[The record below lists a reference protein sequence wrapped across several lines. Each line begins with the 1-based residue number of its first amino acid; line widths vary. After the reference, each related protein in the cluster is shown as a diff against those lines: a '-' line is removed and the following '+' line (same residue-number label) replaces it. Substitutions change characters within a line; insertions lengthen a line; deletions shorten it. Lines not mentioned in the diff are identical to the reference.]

1 MPYSKNNS
9 INWSEVF
16 YETPNWDPQIIEPL
30 RDLQTEI
37 STEKLIDPKKIGA
50 PFEYKNISKNG
61 DYYLYTYKVQKGGKP
76 WAIKDKI
83 IKAYWETYQIL
94 LPKNEIQITN
104 EYVDEYPS
112 QKMLEK
118 NTEVRVR
125 VPISKTKNSLT
136 GKLPKI
142 DQNIFGNFTYK
153 GLTKDNQYHKYQYK
167 PSKECTPQS
176 IKEDFLDKN
185 KEYYQ
190 SLGITL
196 QAQNIQ
202 IVKGN
207 TDPYDDKQ
215 TLSVNQDVRIRIN
228 PKMIEDDSEK
238 GARDKFVERWSSK
251 FVAIYERSSAFI
263 ENLFDS
269 SEKKFVMKKKWKDY
283 FGMDISKFNTNLDLN
298 KFKEWNRKER
308 DDEASNRRGVSFCY
322 IRASDGIKAD
332 DAFEKNLN
340 FISQYNQDST
350 VKENNET
357 IAVGLYHRFNLSDP
371 KKQAEAFLKQYDLY
385 NEKDLGWNKCF
396 PVIDIE
402 DNYNGS
408 IENILERLKIIEE
421 KTGKQ
426 PGIYASAVKYNA
438 LCTKN
443 KDIGKYKKRIAA
455 YTESRINKDGQ
466 VNISPNKDGKKYID
480 VDITQRSAIENIPG
494 TGNNQHQTDFNTA
507 KEVPTE

>member
-1 MPYSKNNS
+1 M
-9 INWSEVF
+9 
-16 YETPNWDPQIIEPL
+16 
-30 RDLQTEI
+30 
-37 STEKLIDPKKIGA
+37 
-50 PFEYKNISKNG
+50 
-61 DYYLYTYKVQKGGKP
+61 
-76 WAIKDKI
+76 
-83 IKAYWETYQIL
+83 

-228 PKMIEDDSEK
+228 PKMIEPPITKDNDRYWMVTTSEDK
-238 GARDKFVERWSSK
+238 VNDTNKKDFKKSDKRDQRPHCFSG
-251 FVAIYERSSAFI
+251 
-263 ENLFDS
+263 L
-269 SEKKFVMKKKWKDY
+269 
-283 FGMDISKFNTNLDLN
+283 
-298 KFKEWNRKER
+298 
-308 DDEASNRRGVSFCY
+308 EAVLPVRLQQH
-322 IRASDGIKAD
+322 D
-332 DAFEKNLN
+332 
-340 FISQYNQDST
+340 
-350 VKENNET
+350 
-357 IAVGLYHRFNLSDP
+357 HR
-371 KKQAEAFLKQYDLY
+371 
-385 NEKDLGWNKCF
+385 
-396 PVIDIE
+396 
-402 DNYNGS
+402 
-408 IENILERLKIIEE
+408 
-421 KTGKQ
+421 
-426 PGIYASAVKYNA
+426 
-438 LCTKN
+438 
-443 KDIGKYKKRIAA
+443 
-455 YTESRINKDGQ
+455 
-466 VNISPNKDGKKYID
+466 
-480 VDITQRSAIENIPG
+480 
-494 TGNNQHQTDFNTA
+494 
-507 KEVPTE
+507 